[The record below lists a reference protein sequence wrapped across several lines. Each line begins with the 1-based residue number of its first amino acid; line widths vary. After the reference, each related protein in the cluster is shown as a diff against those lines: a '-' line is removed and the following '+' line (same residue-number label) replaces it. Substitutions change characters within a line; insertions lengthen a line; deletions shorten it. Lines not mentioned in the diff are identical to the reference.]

1 MSVRARLVVGLVLVA
16 SGCASTRGLATPSA
30 RLARVDAA
38 ESARAAGDASL
49 TEALASDE
57 PMLLSAALRALART
71 EAPDSGAGAIRLL
84 AHDDPTVATWAAFAL
99 GQIGGDAA
107 EDALMAA
114 LAGSAAPEEVLR
126 ALGRGGAPRTLPTVV
141 AALGDE
147 RPAVRAAASTALG
160 LLARRHGKALD
171 VDAATVAALGARLR
185 QGERDE
191 RFGAAYALMRLARP
205 AAGLALIV
213 ALGDADAEVRAT
225 AARGLGLAGAAP
237 SVLDP
242 VLDDADARVRVEVAR
257 ALALVGSST
266 RAHAAAAGARVATLS
281 ERELSRWRA
290 SVPGAASV
298 LGELAAGALVL
309 GEPGDRALEV
319 LAVGVE
325 GQTAAPPVERARL
338 SCAVA
343 FALDARA
350 GERTRVQTCGDTT
363 LPAWRRL
370 DLEARLAGR
379 AGDVEGL
386 TRLTGHDDERVRAAA
401 VEALSSVTG
410 DEARAALLGLLTSTD
425 PYIAGGAAGALADK
439 LAPLTPELEQ
449 QLRAVLTRLATEAD
463 PGFVVGVLDAL
474 GTLGAAGAAF
484 VPDLTALEADPR
496 PAVRRRAAAARA
508 AIAGGVAQVPPGA
521 VEVGPGLPS
530 GRVRARLETARGP
543 VEVVLFAD
551 VAPRTVARFLALAQ
565 AGYYRDRRF
574 HRVVPDFVAQSG
586 CPRGDGWGGPGEAL
600 LDETSPLPFVRGAL
614 GIATSGRDTG
624 GSQFFVM
631 HAYHPHLDG
640 EYTLF
645 GQVTAGIENVDALV
659 QDDALLDVVIT
670 ER

>member
-1 MSVRARLVVGLVLVA
+1 MSVRARLVVGLVLVV

-71 EAPDSGAGAIRLL
+71 EAPDSDAGAIRLL

-266 RAHAAAAGARVATLS
+266 RAHAAAAGGPRGHAVGARAVAL
-281 ERELSRWRA
+281 A
-290 SVPGAASV
+290 SVGA
-298 LGELAAGALVL
+298 GG
-309 GEPGDRALEV
+309 R
-319 LAVGVE
+319 
-325 GQTAAPPVERARL
+325 ERAR
-338 SCAVA
+338 
-343 FALDARA
+343 RA
-350 GERTRVQTCGDTT
+350 GRGRAG
-363 LPAWRRL
+363 
-370 DLEARLAGR
+370 AGR
-379 AGDVEGL
+379 ARRSRPRGAGGRGREPDRG
-386 TRLTGHDDERVRAAA
+386 AARR
-401 VEALSSVTG
+401 
-410 DEARAALLGLLTSTD
+410 ARAAL
-425 PYIAGGAAGALADK
+425 
-439 LAPLTPELEQ
+439 
-449 QLRAVLTRLATEAD
+449 
-463 PGFVVGVLDAL
+463 
-474 GTLGAAGAAF
+474 
-484 VPDLTALEADPR
+484 
-496 PAVRRRAAAARA
+496 VRR
-508 AIAGGVAQVPPGA
+508 G
-521 VEVGPGLPS
+521 
-530 GRVRARLETARGP
+530 VRARCARG
-543 VEVVLFAD
+543 
-551 VAPRTVARFLALAQ
+551 
-565 AGYYRDRRF
+565 
-574 HRVVPDFVAQSG
+574 
-586 CPRGDGWGGPGEAL
+586 
-600 LDETSPLPFVRGAL
+600 
-614 GIATSGRDTG
+614 
-624 GSQFFVM
+624 
-631 HAYHPHLDG
+631 
-640 EYTLF
+640 
-645 GQVTAGIENVDALV
+645 
-659 QDDALLDVVIT
+659 
-670 ER
+670 